1 MDWINDRSNYD
12 RYSDYVSDW
21 YKHVFC
27 DFIPK
32 RPTTNQL
39 NEMTREQLLDLID
52 QYYQRFQCI
61 EKYSAQMID
70 IIKRLD
76 PPSNRRK
83 QSSVR
88 VNNTSLTVNNT
99 ESSVGES
106 LAVGAAGGIAGTVIF
121 DSIFGE

>member
-1 MDWINDRSNYD
+1 MEWANDRSNYD
-12 RYSDYVSDW
+12 RYSDYVADW

-52 QYYQRFQCI
+52 QHYDCFQNI
-61 EKYSAQMID
+61 DKYSRQMID
-70 IIKRLD
+70 VIKRLD
-76 PPSNRRK
+76 RSGKQK

-88 VNNTSLTVNNT
+88 INNTSLTVNNN

-106 LAVGAAGGIAGTVIF
+106 LAVGAAGGIAGSVIF

>member
-12 RYSDYVSDW
+12 RYSDYVSEW

-52 QYYQRFQCI
+52 QHYQCFQCI

-70 IIKRLD
+70 VIKRLD

-106 LAVGAAGGIAGTVIF
+106 LAVGAAGGIAGSVIF